1 MLPPFKLWQL
11 NKPRPPLESILTP
24 LQLKLLQ
31 LLPVISTPPL
41 SLLLLEML
49 KPLPPLQSP
58 KRLLPLPQPARQLF
72 LLEARLM
79 P

>member
-1 MLPPFKLWQL
+1 MLLPFKQWQL
-11 NKPRPPLESILTP
+11 NKPLPPLVWILTP
-24 LQLKLLQ
+24 LQPRLLQ
-31 LLPVISTPPL
+31 LLPVISTPPP

-58 KRLLPLPQPARQLF
+58 KMLLPLPQPARQLF